1 MAAQVVMMSIASNMV
16 SGVRNDGRCYKASAP
31 RQHRHPPGAYQTS
44 LLSSPRQRLVR
55 PSNLPTSSTLHDPS
69 VMNLLNAGQL
79 AVVALSA
86 LSAIPGATA
95 APSGSLNTTMEAP
108 PPPLVSQG
116 SGTYVGLPCSND
128 RTKCGVAVGT
138 IPNGTIYAW
147 SLDAEACDAKE
158 VQQVPH
164 GNPCHVAFSIG
175 GPNVTNPVTLMERA
189 FNHTLNNVGILEG
202 NNVTI
207 EGCGGQMWADM
218 NNAYL
223 TSCKA
228 TTANDG
234 ATSPCDGVWG
244 LKMDYYCP
252 MS

>member
-1 MAAQVVMMSIASNMV
+1 MAAQVVMMFITSNMV
-16 SGVRNDGRCYKASAP
+16 SASAASAIKP
-31 RQHRHPPGAYQTS
+31 ALPARIAI
-44 LLSSPRQRLVR
+44 RLVR
-55 PSNLPTSSTLHDPS
+55 IKPPSPS
-69 VMNLLNAGQL
+69 PLDSAWCVRQNFQLLNPSQSLMNLLNAGQL

-86 LSAIPGATA
+86 LSSIPNAAA
-95 APSGSLNTTMEAP
+95 APSGSLNANLQAP

-116 SGTYVGLPCSND
+116 SGTYVGVPCSND
-128 RTKCGVAVGT
+128 RTKCGLAVGT

-147 SLDAEACDAKE
+147 SLDAEACDAQE

-175 GPNVTNPVTLMERA
+175 GPNVTDPFALMEHA
-189 FNHTLNNVGILEG
+189 LNHTMSEVGILQG
-202 NNVTI
+202 SNVTI

-228 TTANDG
+228 KTANDG